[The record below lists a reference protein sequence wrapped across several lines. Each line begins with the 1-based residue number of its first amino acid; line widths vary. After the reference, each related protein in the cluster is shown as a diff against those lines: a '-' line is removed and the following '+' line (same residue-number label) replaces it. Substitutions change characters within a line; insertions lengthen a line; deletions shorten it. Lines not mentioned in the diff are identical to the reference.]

1 MQPSPLKKHPASLG
15 NMMAK
20 GAAWMTSFR
29 IIASSLVMSVVVP
42 IIKLYWEIPSTVVG
56 RVAYIATASGIGALV
71 YGSCVFLLRHWRA
84 NPDSAEAWI
93 WMQVTNIL
101 NDVFGRIRV
110 SFRQMLCAKE
120 LHK

>member
-1 MQPSPLKKHPASLG
+1 
-15 NMMAK
+15 
-20 GAAWMTSFR
+20 
-29 IIASSLVMSVVVP
+29 MSVVVLS
-42 IIKLYWEIPSTVVG
+42 IRLYWEIPSTVAG

-71 YGSCVFLLRHWRA
+71 YGRCVFLLRHWRA

-110 SFRQMLCAKE
+110 SYRQMLVPRNC
-120 LHK
+120 HK